1 MIRKKYK
8 KNNFHHLLPQK
19 TTAYRRLIDDV
30 PHEVKIERLNRMV
43 KIFRKNAQHLNESL
57 IGTTQLILI
66 EDVSKRSPNEIYG
79 RNDGSTKVII
89 PNSNGISIGDYVAV
103 DIISAN
109 SQVLKG
115 KMIEK
120 VSLSEFYKN

>member
-1 MIRKKYK
+1 M
-8 KNNFHHLLPQK
+8 
-19 TTAYRRLIDDV
+19 V
-30 PHEVKIERLNRMV
+30 EV
-43 KIFRKNAQHLNESL
+43 FRKNAQLLNESL
-57 IGTTQLILI
+57 IGTTQLILL

-79 RNDGSTKVII
+79 RNDGFTKVII

-103 DIISAN
+103 DIVDGN

-120 VSLSEFYKN
+120 VSLSEFHENR